1 MNTQHT
7 PAPWSVEIDHSSNAP
22 EFIRTYV
29 DGEMYDLA
37 SVLCDETG
45 NATANARLIAAAPD
59 LLAALQMVNR
69 IWSHDQT
76 ANLAPDSPVAIVRA
90 AIAKATGGAQ

>member
-7 PAPWSVEIDHSSNAP
+7 PGPWNVFCAANAAFTRHP
-22 EFIRTYV
+22 LIV
-29 DGEMYDLA
+29 SDAGEVA
-37 SVLCDETG
+37 K
-45 NATANARLIAAAPD
+45 ATWAGSEQQTNANARLIAAAPD

-90 AIAKATGGAQ
+90 AIAKATGGAA